1 MNTIEKAGILAIAAK
16 LQNVLDT
23 LRDAG
28 NLFYKAHD
36 INFETKW
43 FPPIFLLSIVDQLS
57 VTELAKEI
65 GLSHPA
71 AIGLLKEIEKN
82 GLISSVKDSRDE
94 RKRNLM
100 LSPKGR
106 EVVSELK
113 PYWDS
118 IASTLSEVTAN
129 PHNLF
134 IALTEVETRLDK
146 KPLLERLNEKADQIL
161 NQPKDKDFTIERCDN
176 SFALNLAKAINR
188 ELFTHPVEE
197 EINPDTAKSKPTYFL
212 ASVNGLPAGHTAIYF
227 TDSEMEIYSIGV
239 LEQYRNQGVARHLIQ
254 HIKQSYPSMKLIKA
268 VCEIHQ
274 KSFFEHL
281 GFVFKKADKEN
292 NRITMELKI
301 VS

>member
-28 NLFYKAHD
+28 NLFYQAHD
-36 INFETKW
+36 IKFETKW
-43 FPPIFLLSIVDQLS
+43 FPPIYVLSIVNQLS

-71 AIGLLKEIEKN
+71 AIGLLKDIEKN
-82 GLISSVKDSRDE
+82 GLISSVKDSKDE

-106 EVVSELK
+106 EMVSNLK

-134 IALTEVETRLDK
+134 IALNEVEKRLEE
-146 KPLLERLNEKADQIL
+146 KPLLERLNEKAFHIFEQSKKSSI
-161 NQPKDKDFTIERCDN
+161 TIEVCN
-176 SFALNLAKAINR
+176 NIYALNLAKAIKQDVLWEQYN
-188 ELFTHPVEE
+188 EE
-197 EINPDTAKSKPTYFL
+197 SNQDITESKLMYFL
-212 ASVNGLPAGHTAIYF
+212 ASVNGLPAGFIAIYS
-227 TDSEMEIYSIGV
+227 TNYDIEIDTIAV
-239 LEQYRNQGVARHLIQ
+239 LEQYRNQGVARKLIQ
-254 HIKQSYPSMKLIKA
+254 HITQYLPEKKLILTTCK
-268 VCEIHQ
+268 IHQ
-274 KSFFEHL
+274 KNFFEHL
-281 GFVFKKADKEN
+281 DFTLKKVDKKN
-292 NRITMELKI
+292 YLATMQLKI
-301 VS
+301 N

>member
-43 FPPIFLLSIVDQLS
+43 FPPIYVLSIVNQLS

-106 EVVSELK
+106 EMVTELK

-118 IASTLSEVTAN
+118 IASTLSDVTAN

-134 IALTEVETRLDK
+134 IALTEVETRLDE
-146 KPLLERLNEKADQIL
+146 KPLLERLNEKAAHIL
-161 NQPKDKDFTIERCDN
+161 EQSKDKEFAIERCDN
-176 SFALNLAKAINR
+176 SFALNLAKAIER
-188 ELFTHPVEE
+188 ELLSHQADE
-197 EINPDTAKSKPTYFL
+197 EINPNVKEGKPTYFL
-212 ASVNGLPAGHTAIYF
+212 ASVNGLPTGFIAIHI
-227 TDSEMEIYSIGV
+227 TDYEIKIDSIAV
-239 LEQYRNQGVARHLIQ
+239 LEQYRNQGVARRLIQ
-254 HIKQSYPSMKLIKA
+254 HITQNSIQKNLIKA
-268 VCEIHQ
+268 TCKIHQ

-281 GFVFKKADKEN
+281 GFLLKKADNKH

-301 VS
+301 V

>member
-1 MNTIEKAGILAIAAK
+1 M
-16 LQNVLDT
+16 
-23 LRDAG
+23 
-28 NLFYKAHD
+28 
-36 INFETKW
+36 
-43 FPPIFLLSIVDQLS
+43 LSIANQLS

-100 LSPKGR
+100 LSSKGR
-106 EVVSELK
+106 EMVTELK

-118 IASTLSEVTAN
+118 IASTLSDVTAN

-134 IALTEVETRLDK
+134 IALTEVEMRLDE

-161 NQPKDKDFTIERCDN
+161 KQSKDKEFTIERCDN
-176 SFALNLAKAINR
+176 SFTLNLAKAIER
-188 ELFTHPVEE
+188 ELLSHQTDK
-197 EINPDTAKSKPTYFL
+197 EINPNVMEGKPSYFL
-212 ASVNGLPAGHTAIYF
+212 ASLNGLPTGFIAIHITNYGMKI
-227 TDSEMEIYSIGV
+227 DSIAV
-239 LEQYRNQGVARHLIQ
+239 LEQYRNQGVTKHLIQ
-254 HIKQSYPSMKLIKA
+254 HIKQSFPKKKLIK
-268 VCEIHQ
+268 VTCEIHQ

-281 GFVFKKADKEN
+281 GFLLKKAEKED
-292 NRITMELKI
+292 NRIKMELKI

>member
-1 MNTIEKAGILAIAAK
+1 MNTIEKAGILSIAAK

-28 NLFYKAHD
+28 NLFYQAHN

-43 FPPIFLLSIVDQLS
+43 FPPIYVLSIVNQLS

-106 EVVSELK
+106 EMVSELK

-118 IASTLSEVTAN
+118 IASTLSDVTAN

-134 IALTEVETRLDK
+134 ISLTEVEMRLDE

-161 NQPKDKDFTIERCDN
+161 KQSKDREFTIEKCDN
-176 SFALNLAKAINR
+176 SFALNLAKAIRR
-188 ELFTHPVEE
+188 ELFSYPVDE
-197 EINPDTAKSKPTYFL
+197 EINLDVWESNPTYFL
-212 ASVNGLPAGHTAIYF
+212 ASVNGLPAGYAAIYVKGNEVEM
-227 TDSEMEIYSIGV
+227 DSIAV
-239 LEQYRNQGVARHLIQ
+239 LEQHRNQGIARHLIQ
-254 HIKQSYPSMKLIKA
+254 YIKQSYPSMKLIKA
-268 VCEIHQ
+268 TCEIHQ

-281 GFVFKKADKEN
+281 GFVLKKAEKEH

-301 VS
+301 V

>member
-23 LRDAG
+23 LRDAV
-28 NLFYKAHD
+28 NLFYQAHG

-43 FPPIFLLSIVDQLS
+43 FPPIYVLSIANQLS

-106 EVVSELK
+106 EMVSELK

-118 IASTLSEVTAN
+118 IASTLSDVTAN
-129 PHNLF
+129 PHNLY
-134 IALTEVETRLDK
+134 IALTEVEMRLDE
-146 KPLLERLNEKADQIL
+146 KPLLERLNEKAVHIL
-161 NQPKDKDFTIERCDN
+161 EQSKDKEFTIERCDN
-176 SFALNLAKAINR
+176 LFALNLAKAIHR
-188 ELFTHPVEE
+188 EIFSFPVDE
-197 EINPDTAKSKPTYFL
+197 EINPDTAKNKPTYFL
-212 ASVNGLPAGHTAIYF
+212 VSVNGLPAGHTAIYF
-227 TDSEMEIYSIGV
+227 TDSEMEIDSIGV

-274 KSFFEHL
+274 INFFEHL
-281 GFVFKKADKEN
+281 GFVHRKADKEH